1 MRNPGNSPGSFFME
15 LITKKITISG
25 TVQMVGY
32 RWFAKERADQFQI
45 KGYVR
50 NTGRGDVEII
60 ARGYIEDIRVFID
73 HLKQGPSRARVEK
86 ITQETLDNEKNFQ
99 QFSIRM

>member
-1 MRNPGNSPGSFFME
+1 M
-15 LITKKITISG
+15 
-25 TVQMVGY
+25 VQMVGY
-32 RWFAKERADQFQI
+32 RWFAKEKADQFNI

-50 NTGRGDVEII
+50 NTGRGEVEII
-60 ARGYIEDIRVFID
+60 AQGQEEDILPFID

-86 ITQETLDNEKNFQ
+86 VYQETLDKVKIFQ

>member
-1 MRNPGNSPGSFFME
+1 ME
-15 LITKKITISG
+15 LITKKLTVSG
-25 TVQMVGY
+25 TVQMVGF
-32 RWFAKERADQFQI
+32 RWFAKEKADQFKI

-50 NTGRGDVEII
+50 NTGRGEVEIM
-60 ARGYIEDIRVFID
+60 AQGPNEDIQVFID

-86 ITQETLDNEKNFQ
+86 IIQETLISEKIFQ

>member
-1 MRNPGNSPGSFFME
+1 MKI
-15 LITKKITISG
+15 ITKKLTVCG

-32 RWFAKERADQFQI
+32 RWFAKERANQLKI

-50 NTGRGDVEII
+50 NTGRGEVEIV
-60 ARGYIEDIRVFID
+60 AQGYNEDIQVFID
-73 HLKQGPSRARVEK
+73 HLKQGPSRARIEK
-86 ITQETLDNEKNFQ
+86 VIQESLNDEKVFQ

>member
-1 MRNPGNSPGSFFME
+1 MKI
-15 LITKKITISG
+15 ITKKLTVCG

-32 RWFAKERADQFQI
+32 RWFAKARANQLKI

-50 NTGRGDVEII
+50 NISRGEVEIV
-60 ARGYIEDIRVFID
+60 AQGYNEDIQIFID
-73 HLKQGPSRARVEK
+73 HLKQGPSRARIKKVIQESLNDEK
-86 ITQETLDNEKNFQ
+86 VFQ

>member
-1 MRNPGNSPGSFFME
+1 MKV
-15 LITKKITISG
+15 ITKKLTVCG

-32 RWFAKERADQFQI
+32 RWFAKERANQLNI

-50 NTGRGDVEII
+50 NISRGEVEIV
-60 ARGYIEDIRVFID
+60 AQGYNEDIQVFID
-73 HLKQGPSRARVEK
+73 HLKQGPSRARIEKVIQESLNDEK
-86 ITQETLDNEKNFQ
+86 IFQ

>member
-1 MRNPGNSPGSFFME
+1 ME
-15 LITKKITISG
+15 FITKKITISG

-50 NTGRGDVEII
+50 NIGRGEVEII
-60 ARGYIEDIRVFID
+60 AQGYSENIQVFID
-73 HLKQGPSRARVEK
+73 YLKQGPSRARVKK
-86 ITQETLDNEKNFQ
+86 IMQEALDNEKIFQ

>member
-1 MRNPGNSPGSFFME
+1 ME
-15 LITKKITISG
+15 IITKKLTVYG

-32 RWFAKERADQFQI
+32 RWFAKERANQLKI

-50 NTGRGDVEII
+50 NTSRGEVEIV
-60 ARGYIEDIRVFID
+60 AQGYNEDIQVFID
-73 HLKQGPSRARVEK
+73 HLKQGPSRARIEKVIQENLNNEK
-86 ITQETLDNEKNFQ
+86 IFQ